1 MFRKF
6 KARGK
11 LKVMTANPNPA
22 QFLTHGLKA
31 QPRGPERTA
40 GEHPHLLCPS
50 ARTHHKEKLRVHEQQ
65 QEKQTFSVEDEAQQ
79 VKVLVALAEV
89 QYSVSSI
96 HNRLLTTYNSSSRES
111 TPFSGL
117 HRPYIHIHTH

>member
-31 QPRGPERTA
+31 QHRGPERTA
-40 GEHPHLLCPS
+40 EHPHLLCPS
-50 ARTHHKEKLRVHEQQ
+50 ARTPIRKNLGCMNNSK
-65 QEKQTFSVEDEAQQ
+65 K
-79 VKVLVALAEV
+79 
-89 QYSVSSI
+89 
-96 HNRLLTTYNSSSRES
+96 NRHLGWKTRLSR
-111 TPFSGL
+111 
-117 HRPYIHIHTH
+117 